1 MSRQRP
7 TPSTIRALFAKSGNV
22 CAFPECEHKLVEDDN
37 LYVGEICHIE
47 AAEPRGP
54 RYNPDS
60 TEDERRSY
68 NNLMLLCHAHHRRI
82 DSDAKTYTVTCLR
95 SVKTDHEELVSD
107 IAFQVDSAIISQ
119 VEREMDSY
127 WVTLLTLQRGHPIPK
142 FAIEVKPK
150 RSGIDVFEELRAR
163 TRDIEDLL
171 EHYRRSDELV
181 LEELKDF
188 LKRLDYDV
196 AALESVPYYENP
208 FVNRNW
214 EFHNIG
220 SRNRLLHLQTLQRYA
235 ELLYLVE
242 YEKHHAGDTTAAKR
256 RKAVMNELSSIAASA
271 AYAD

>member
-1 MSRQRP
+1 M
-7 TPSTIRALFAKSGNV
+7 G
-22 CAFPECEHKLVEDDN
+22 
-37 LYVGEICHIE
+37 
-47 AAEPRGP
+47 
-54 RYNPDS
+54 
-60 TEDERRSY
+60 
-68 NNLMLLCHAHHRRI
+68 
-82 DSDAKTYTVTCLR
+82 
-95 SVKTDHEELVSD
+95 HEELVSD
-107 IAFQVDSAIISQ
+107 ITFQVDSAIVSQ

-127 WVTLLTLQRGHPIPK
+127 WVTLLRLQREHPIPE

-181 LEELKDF
+181 LDDLKEF

-220 SRNRLLHLQTLQRYA
+220 SPNSLLHLQTLQRYA

-242 YEKHHAGDTTAAKR
+242 YEKHHAGDTTAANR
-256 RKAVMNELSSIAASA
+256 RKAVMNELSGIAASA